1 MLGGWGWTRQRAVLL
16 SGVGWLVAS
25 SSATNAILVRP
36 PRSSDAS
43 VSSLGWLLLCAGC
56 ALGPNGPVESACCGE

>member
-1 MLGGWGWTRQRAVLL
+1 MQRAVLL

-36 PRSSDAS
+36 PRSFDAS
-43 VSSLGWLLLCAGC
+43 VSSMGWFRLG
-56 ALGPNGPVESACCGE
+56 ALVFKGNLAASVAQE